1 MLRLFGFKKKEK
13 PIFYLLMD
21 RDSHVLGKADLLND
35 LSEPNLQMKITE
47 GSANRVEE
55 VETVQVVPSDTK
67 VPVLMGKLIMRRG
80 NNIVLEPMRKL
91 GEGVRRNF
99 RMPVAFESFAYFP
112 WGGRAPLRSIDLSC
126 GGLAFYSPANLNVGD
141 SAEIV
146 IPITTEGPLIV
157 KSEILRRKDDSGPI
171 RQYAARFTD
180 IIADEEALLLEA
192 VFNEQMESIR
202 SGKGR

>member
-112 WGGRAPLRSIDLSC
+112 WGGRAPLRSIDKLVAKVLSVQSKASIERKPASQAQGHHLEHLRQVPLGFDRALLRRPLHRHHC
-126 GGLAFYSPANLNVGD
+126 GRGGPAPGGGL
-141 SAEIV
+141 
-146 IPITTEGPLIV
+146 
-157 KSEILRRKDDSGPI
+157 
-171 RQYAARFTD
+171 
-180 IIADEEALLLEA
+180 
-192 VFNEQMESIR
+192 
-202 SGKGR
+202 